1 MRLFTPFNPI
11 VMAGY
16 FKHTLLKIISI
27 FSVVRGYNIGLVVL
41 AQYLTSV
48 FILAHETP
56 MLEVLL
62 DPSLFVLVL
71 STVGAIASGYIINNF
86 YDQEKDLINRPQKSI
101 LDHMVSQKTKLSLYF
116 VINILALLFS
126 SLISLRAGLFFAG
139 YLFFIWLYSHKIKK
153 QPVLGNLTSALLS
166 ITPFFAILLYFKNY
180 NLLIFVFGFYLFL
193 ILAIREL
200 VKDLENIK
208 GDLTLNYKTVP
219 VVYGERATKLMMSIL
234 IALNCLVSVMLV
246 LYFELRLMHS
256 FFIGATVYLILLLFM
271 IWNAQRQQDYNRIHN
286 FLKLLIL
293 AGVFSILLLDPALIL
308 NKIF

>member
-1 MRLFTPFNPI
+1 MP
-11 VMAGY
+11 GD
-16 FKHTLLKIISI
+16 FKHMLLKIISI

-41 AQYLTSV
+41 AQYLTSI
-48 FILAHETP
+48 FILAHETT
-56 MLEVLL
+56 MIEVLF

-86 YDQEKDLINRPQKSI
+86 YDREKDLINRPQKSI
-101 LDHMVSQKTKLSLYF
+101 LDHLVSQKTKLSLYF
-116 VINILALLFS
+116 VINILVLLFS

-139 YLFFIWLYSHKIKK
+139 YMFFIWLYSHKIKK

-200 VKDLENIK
+200 AKDLENIK

-219 VVYGERATKLMMSIL
+219 VVYGEKATKLMMSIL
-234 IALNCLVSVMLV
+234 IALNCMVSVLLV
-246 LYFELRLMHS
+246 FYFELRLMYS
-256 FFIGATVYLILLLFM
+256 FFIGSTVYLILLLFM
-271 IWNAQRQQDYNRIHN
+271 IWNAQRHQDYNRIHN

>member
-1 MRLFTPFNPI
+1 MP
-11 VMAGY
+11 GD
-16 FKHTLLKIISI
+16 FKHMLLKIISI

-41 AQYLTSV
+41 AQYLTSI
-48 FILAHETP
+48 FILAHEIT
-56 MLEVLL
+56 MIEVLF

-86 YDQEKDLINRPQKSI
+86 YDREKDLINRPQKSI
-101 LDHMVSQKTKLSLYF
+101 LDHLVSQKTKLSLYF
-116 VINILALLFS
+116 VINILVLIFS

-139 YLFFIWLYSHKIKK
+139 YMFFIWLYSHKIKK

-200 VKDLENIK
+200 AKDLENIK

-219 VVYGERATKLMMSIL
+219 VVYGEKATKLMMSIL
-234 IALNCLVSVMLV
+234 IALNCLVSVLLV
-246 LYFELRLMHS
+246 FYFELRLMYS
-256 FFIGATVYLILLLFM
+256 FFIGSTVYLILLLFM
-271 IWNAQRQQDYNRIHN
+271 IWNAQRHQDYNRIHN

>member
-1 MRLFTPFNPI
+1 VP
-11 VMAGY
+11 GD
-16 FKHTLLKIISI
+16 FKHIFLKIISI
-27 FSVVRGYNIGLVVL
+27 FSLVRGYNIGLVVL
-41 AQYLTSV
+41 AQYLTSI

-56 MLEVLL
+56 MIEVLF
-62 DPSLFVLVL
+62 DPSLLVLVI

-86 YDQEKDLINRPQKSI
+86 YDLEKDLINRPQKSI
-101 LDHMVSQKTKLSLYF
+101 LDHLISQKTKLSLYF
-116 VINILALLFS
+116 VINILVLLFS

-139 YLFFIWLYSHKIKK
+139 YMFFIWLYSHKIKK

-180 NLLIFVFGFYLFL
+180 NLLIFIFGFYLFL

-200 VKDLENIK
+200 AKDLENIK

-219 VVYGERATKLMMSIL
+219 VVYGEKATKLMMSIL
-234 IALNCLVSVMLV
+234 IALNCLVSVLLV
-246 LYFELRLMHS
+246 FYFELRLMYS
-256 FFIGATVYLILLLFM
+256 FFIGSTVYLILLLFM
-271 IWNAQRQQDYNRIHN
+271 IWNAQRHQDYNRIHN

>member
-1 MRLFTPFNPI
+1 M
-11 VMAGY
+11 
-16 FKHTLLKIISI
+16 LKIISI
-27 FSVVRGYNIGLVVL
+27 FSLVRGYNIGLVVL
-41 AQYLTSV
+41 AQYLTSI

-56 MLEVLL
+56 MIEVLF
-62 DPSLFVLVL
+62 DTSLLVLVI

-86 YDQEKDLINRPQKSI
+86 YDLEKDLINRPQKSF
-101 LDHMVSQKTKLSLYF
+101 LDHLISQKTKLSLYF
-116 VINILALLFS
+116 VINILVLLFS
-126 SLISLRAGLFFAG
+126 SLVSLRAGLFFAG
-139 YLFFIWLYSHKIKK
+139 YMFFIWLYSHKIKK

-200 VKDLENIK
+200 AKDLENIK

-219 VVYGERATKLMMSIL
+219 VVYGEKATKLMMSIL
-234 IALNCLVSVMLV
+234 ITLNCLVSVLLV
-246 LYFELRLMHS
+246 FYFELRLMYS
-256 FFIGATVYLILLLFM
+256 FFIGSTVYLILLLFM
-271 IWNAQRQQDYNRIHN
+271 IWNAQRHQDYNRIHN

>member
-1 MRLFTPFNPI
+1 
-11 VMAGY
+11 MAGD
-16 FKHTLLKIISI
+16 FKHMLLKIISI
-27 FSVVRGYNIGLVVL
+27 ISIVRGYNIGLVIL
-41 AQYLTSV
+41 AQYLTSI
-48 FILAHETP
+48 FILAHDTP
-56 MLEVLL
+56 MIEVLL

-86 YDQEKDLINRPQKSI
+86 YDQEKDLINRPQKSF

-139 YLFFIWLYSHKIKK
+139 YMFYIWFYSHKIKK

-234 IALNCLVSVMLV
+234 IALNCLVSVLLV
-246 LYFELRLMHS
+246 FYFELRLMHS
-256 FFIGATVYLILLLFM
+256 FFIGATVYLILLLLM
-271 IWNAQRQQDYNRIHN
+271 IWNAQRQQDYNCIHN

>member
-1 MRLFTPFNPI
+1 M
-11 VMAGY
+11 
-16 FKHTLLKIISI
+16 LKIISI
-27 FSVVRGYNIGLVVL
+27 FSLVRGYNIGLVVL
-41 AQYLTSV
+41 AQYLTSI

-56 MLEVLL
+56 MIEVLF
-62 DPSLFVLVL
+62 DPSLLVLVI

-86 YDQEKDLINRPQKSI
+86 YDLEKDLINRPQKSI
-101 LDHMVSQKTKLSLYF
+101 LDHLISQKTKLSLYF
-116 VINILALLFS
+116 VINILVLLFS

-139 YLFFIWLYSHKIKK
+139 YMFFIWLYSHKIKK

-200 VKDLENIK
+200 AKDLENIK

-219 VVYGERATKLMMSIL
+219 VVYGEKATKLMMSIL
-234 IALNCLVSVMLV
+234 IALNCLVSVLLV
-246 LYFELRLMHS
+246 FYFELRLMYS
-256 FFIGATVYLILLLFM
+256 FFIGSTVYLILLLFM
-271 IWNAQRQQDYNRIHN
+271 IWNAQRHQDYNRIHN

>member
-1 MRLFTPFNPI
+1 
-11 VMAGY
+11 MAGG
-16 FKHTLLKIISI
+16 FKYMLLKIISI

-41 AQYLTSV
+41 AQYLTSI
-48 FILAHETP
+48 FILAHDTP
-56 MLEVLL
+56 MIEVLL

-71 STVGAIASGYIINNF
+71 ATVGAIASGYIINNF

-101 LDHMVSQKTKLSLYF
+101 LDHMVSQKTKFSLYF
-116 VINILALLFS
+116 VINILVLLFS

-139 YLFFIWLYSHKIKK
+139 YMFFIWFYSHKIKK

-219 VVYGERATKLMMSIL
+219 VIYGEKATKLMMSIL
-234 IALNCLVSVMLV
+234 IALNCLVSVLLV
-246 LYFELRLMHS
+246 FYFELRLMHS

-293 AGVFSILLLDPALIL
+293 AGVFSILLLDPTLIL

>member
-1 MRLFTPFNPI
+1 M
-11 VMAGY
+11 
-16 FKHTLLKIISI
+16 
-27 FSVVRGYNIGLVVL
+27 
-41 AQYLTSV
+41 AQYVTSV

-71 STVGAIASGYIINNF
+71 ATVGAIASGYIINNF

-166 ITPFFAILLYFKNY
+166 ITPFFAILLYFKNF

-219 VVYGERATKLMMSIL
+219 VVYGEKATKLMMSIL
-234 IALNCLVSVMLV
+234 IALNCLVSFLLV
-246 LYFELRLMHS
+246 FYFELRLMHS

>member
-1 MRLFTPFNPI
+1 
-11 VMAGY
+11 MAGD
-16 FKHTLLKIISI
+16 FKHMLLKIISI
-27 FSVVRGYNIGLVVL
+27 ISVVRGYNIGLVVL
-41 AQYLTSV
+41 AQYLTSI
-48 FILAHETP
+48 FILAHDTP
-56 MLEVLL
+56 MIEVLL

-86 YDQEKDLINRPQKSI
+86 YDQEKDLINRPQKSF

-139 YLFFIWLYSHKIKK
+139 YMFFIWLYSHKIKK

-234 IALNCLVSVMLV
+234 IALNCLVSVLLV
-246 LYFELRLMHS
+246 FYFELRLMHS
-256 FFIGATVYLILLLFM
+256 FFIGATVYLILLLLM
-271 IWNAQRQQDYNRIHN
+271 IWNAQRQQDYNCIHN

>member
-1 MRLFTPFNPI
+1 
-11 VMAGY
+11 MAGY

-256 FFIGATVYLILLLFM
+256 FFIGATVYLIFLLFM

>member
-1 MRLFTPFNPI
+1 LP
-11 VMAGY
+11 GD
-16 FKHTLLKIISI
+16 FKHILLKIISI
-27 FSVVRGYNIGLVVL
+27 FSLVRGYNIGLVVL
-41 AQYLTSV
+41 AQYLTSI

-56 MLEVLL
+56 MIEVLF
-62 DPSLFVLVL
+62 DPSLLVLVI

-86 YDQEKDLINRPQKSI
+86 YDLEKDLINRPQKSI
-101 LDHMVSQKTKLSLYF
+101 LDHLISQKTKLSLYF
-116 VINILALLFS
+116 VINILVLLFS

-139 YLFFIWLYSHKIKK
+139 YMFFIWLYSHKIKK

-200 VKDLENIK
+200 AKDLENIK

-219 VVYGERATKLMMSIL
+219 VVYGEKATKLMMSIL
-234 IALNCLVSVMLV
+234 IALNCLVSVLLV
-246 LYFELRLMHS
+246 FYFELRLMYS
-256 FFIGATVYLILLLFM
+256 FFIGSTVYLILLLFM
-271 IWNAQRQQDYNRIHN
+271 IWNAQRHQDYNRIHN

>member
-1 MRLFTPFNPI
+1 M
-11 VMAGY
+11 
-16 FKHTLLKIISI
+16 LLKIISI

-41 AQYLTSV
+41 AQYLTSI
-48 FILAHETP
+48 FILAHDTP
-56 MLEVLL
+56 MIEVLL

-71 STVGAIASGYIINNF
+71 ATVGAIASGYIINNF

-101 LDHMVSQKTKLSLYF
+101 LDHMVSQKTKFSLYF
-116 VINILALLFS
+116 VINILVLLFS

-139 YLFFIWLYSHKIKK
+139 YMFFIWFYSHKIKK

-219 VVYGERATKLMMSIL
+219 VVYGEKATKLMMSIL
-234 IALNCLVSVMLV
+234 IALNCLVSVLLV
-246 LYFELRLMHS
+246 FYFELRLMHS

>member
-1 MRLFTPFNPI
+1 M
-11 VMAGY
+11 
-16 FKHTLLKIISI
+16 LLKIISI

-41 AQYLTSV
+41 AQYLTSI
-48 FILAHETP
+48 FILAHEIT
-56 MLEVLL
+56 MIEVLF

-86 YDQEKDLINRPQKSI
+86 YDREKDLINRPQKSI
-101 LDHMVSQKTKLSLYF
+101 LDHLVSQKTKLSLYF
-116 VINILALLFS
+116 VINILVLIFS

-139 YLFFIWLYSHKIKK
+139 YMFFIWLYSHKIKK

-200 VKDLENIK
+200 AKDLENIK

-219 VVYGERATKLMMSIL
+219 VVYGEKATKLMMSIL
-234 IALNCLVSVMLV
+234 IALNCLVSVLLV
-246 LYFELRLMHS
+246 FYFELRLMYS
-256 FFIGATVYLILLLFM
+256 FFIGSTVYLILLLFM
-271 IWNAQRQQDYNRIHN
+271 IWNAQRHQDYNRIHN

>member
-1 MRLFTPFNPI
+1 
-11 VMAGY
+11 MAGD

-27 FSVVRGYNIGLVVL
+27 FSVVRGYNIGLIVL

-62 DPSLFVLVL
+62 DPSLFVLVF
-71 STVGAIASGYIINNF
+71 STVAAIASGYIINNF

-139 YLFFIWLYSHKIKK
+139 YMFFIWLYSHKIKK

-200 VKDLENIK
+200 AKDLENIK

-219 VVYGERATKLMMSIL
+219 VVYGEKATKLMMSIL
-234 IALNCLVSVMLV
+234 IALNCLVSVLLV
-246 LYFELRLMHS
+246 FYFELRLMYS
-256 FFIGATVYLILLLFM
+256 FFIGSTVYLILLLFM
-271 IWNAQRQQDYNRIHN
+271 IWNAQRHQDYNRIHN

>member
-1 MRLFTPFNPI
+1 M
-11 VMAGY
+11 
-16 FKHTLLKIISI
+16 
-27 FSVVRGYNIGLVVL
+27 L
-41 AQYLTSV
+41 AQYLTSI

-56 MLEVLL
+56 MIEVLF
-62 DPSLFVLVL
+62 DPSLLVLVI

-86 YDQEKDLINRPQKSI
+86 YDLEKDLINRPQKSI
-101 LDHMVSQKTKLSLYF
+101 LDHLISQKTKLSLYF

-139 YLFFIWLYSHKIKK
+139 YMFFIWFYSHKIKK

-200 VKDLENIK
+200 AKDLENIK

-219 VVYGERATKLMMSIL
+219 VVYGEKATKLMMSIL
-234 IALNCLVSVMLV
+234 IALNCLVSVLLV
-246 LYFELRLMHS
+246 FYFELRLMYS
-256 FFIGATVYLILLLFM
+256 FFIGSTVYLILLLFM
-271 IWNAQRQQDYNRIHN
+271 IWNAQRHQDYNRIHN

>member
-1 MRLFTPFNPI
+1 
-11 VMAGY
+11 MAGD

-27 FSVVRGYNIGLVVL
+27 FSVVRGYNIGLIVL

-62 DPSLFVLVL
+62 DPLLFVLVF
-71 STVGAIASGYIINNF
+71 STVAAIASGYIINNF

-116 VINILALLFS
+116 VINFLALLFS
-126 SLISLRAGLFFAG
+126 SFISLRAGLFFAG
-139 YLFFIWLYSHKIKK
+139 YMFFIWLYSHKIKK

-200 VKDLENIK
+200 AKDLENIK

-219 VVYGERATKLMMSIL
+219 VVYGEKATKLMMSIL
-234 IALNCLVSVMLV
+234 IALNCLVSVLLV
-246 LYFELRLMHS
+246 FYFELRLMHS
-256 FFIGATVYLILLLFM
+256 FFIGATVYLIFLLFM

>member
-1 MRLFTPFNPI
+1 
-11 VMAGY
+11 MAGD

-27 FSVVRGYNIGLVVL
+27 FSVVRGYNIGLIVL

-62 DPSLFVLVL
+62 DPSLFVLVF
-71 STVGAIASGYIINNF
+71 STVAAIASGYIINNF

-139 YLFFIWLYSHKIKK
+139 YMFFIWLYSHKIKK

-219 VVYGERATKLMMSIL
+219 VVYGEKATKLMMSIL
-234 IALNCLVSVMLV
+234 IALNCLVSVLLV
-246 LYFELRLMHS
+246 FYFELRLMHS

>member
-1 MRLFTPFNPI
+1 
-11 VMAGY
+11 MAGY

-62 DPSLFVLVL
+62 DPSLFVRVL

-101 LDHMVSQKTKLSLYF
+101 LDRMVSHKTKLSLYF

-219 VVYGERATKLMMSIL
+219 VVYGEKATKLMMSIL
-234 IALNCLVSVMLV
+234 IALNCLVSVLLV
-246 LYFELRLMHS
+246 FYFELRLMHS
-256 FFIGATVYLILLLFM
+256 FFIGATVYLILLLYM

>member
-1 MRLFTPFNPI
+1 
-11 VMAGY
+11 MAGDSKY
-16 FKHTLLKIISI
+16 TLLKIISI
-27 FSVVRGYNIGLVVL
+27 FSVVRGYNIGLIVL

-62 DPSLFVLVL
+62 DPSLFVLVF
-71 STVGAIASGYIINNF
+71 STVAAIASGYIINNF

-116 VINILALLFS
+116 VINVLALLFS
-126 SLISLRAGLFFAG
+126 SFISLRAGLFFAG
-139 YLFFIWLYSHKIKK
+139 YMFFIWLYSHKIKK

-219 VVYGERATKLMMSIL
+219 VVYGEKATKLMMSIL
-234 IALNCLVSVMLV
+234 IALNCLVSVILV
-246 LYFELRLMHS
+246 FYFELRLMHS

-286 FLKLLIL
+286 FLKFLIL
-293 AGVFSILLLDPALIL
+293 AGVFSILLLDPTLIL

>member
-1 MRLFTPFNPI
+1 M
-11 VMAGY
+11 
-16 FKHTLLKIISI
+16 LLKIISI

-41 AQYLTSV
+41 AQYLTSI

-56 MLEVLL
+56 MIEVLF
-62 DPSLFVLVL
+62 DPSLLVLVI

-86 YDQEKDLINRPQKSI
+86 YDLEKDLINRPQKSI
-101 LDHMVSQKTKLSLYF
+101 LDHLISQKTKLSLYF
-116 VINILALLFS
+116 VINILVLLFS

-139 YLFFIWLYSHKIKK
+139 YMFFIWLYSHKIKK

-200 VKDLENIK
+200 AKDLENIK

-219 VVYGERATKLMMSIL
+219 VVYGEKATKLMMSIL
-234 IALNCLVSVMLV
+234 IALNCLVSVLLV
-246 LYFELRLMHS
+246 FYFELRLMYS
-256 FFIGATVYLILLLFM
+256 FFIGSTVYLILLLFM
-271 IWNAQRQQDYNRIHN
+271 IWNAQRHQDYNRIHN

>member
-1 MRLFTPFNPI
+1 
-11 VMAGY
+11 MAGG
-16 FKHTLLKIISI
+16 FKYMLLKIISI

-41 AQYLTSV
+41 AQYLTSI
-48 FILAHETP
+48 FILAHDTP
-56 MLEVLL
+56 MIEVLL

-71 STVGAIASGYIINNF
+71 ATVGAIASGYIINNF

-101 LDHMVSQKTKLSLYF
+101 LDHMVSQKTKFSLYF
-116 VINILALLFS
+116 VINILVLLFS

-139 YLFFIWLYSHKIKK
+139 YMFFIWFYSHKIKK

-219 VVYGERATKLMMSIL
+219 VVYGEKATKLMMSIL
-234 IALNCLVSVMLV
+234 IALNCLVSVLLV
-246 LYFELRLMHS
+246 FYFELRLMHS

>member
-1 MRLFTPFNPI
+1 
-11 VMAGY
+11 MAGG
-16 FKHTLLKIISI
+16 FKYMLLKIISI

-41 AQYLTSV
+41 AQYLTSI
-48 FILAHETP
+48 FILAQDTP
-56 MLEVLL
+56 MIEVLL

-71 STVGAIASGYIINNF
+71 ATVGAIASGYIINNF

-126 SLISLRAGLFFAG
+126 GLISLRAGLFFAG
-139 YLFFIWLYSHKIKK
+139 YMFFIWFYSHKIKK

-219 VVYGERATKLMMSIL
+219 VVYGEKATKLMMSIL
-234 IALNCLVSVMLV
+234 IALNCLVSALLV
-246 LYFELRLMHS
+246 FYFELRLMYS

>member
-1 MRLFTPFNPI
+1 
-11 VMAGY
+11 MAGDSKY
-16 FKHTLLKIISI
+16 TLLKIISI
-27 FSVVRGYNIGLVVL
+27 FSVIRGYNIGLIVL

-56 MLEVLL
+56 ILEVLL
-62 DPSLFVLVL
+62 DPSLFALVF
-71 STVGAIASGYIINNF
+71 STVAAIASGYIINNF

-116 VINILALLFS
+116 VINVLALLFS
-126 SLISLRAGLFFAG
+126 SFISLRAGLFFAG
-139 YLFFIWLYSHKIKK
+139 YMFFIWLYSHKIKK

-200 VKDLENIK
+200 IKDLENIK

-219 VVYGERATKLMMSIL
+219 VVYGEKATKLMMSIL
-234 IALNCLVSVMLV
+234 IALNCLVSVILV
-246 LYFELRLMHS
+246 FYFELRLMHS
-256 FFIGATVYLILLLFM
+256 FFIGATVYLIILLFM

-286 FLKLLIL
+286 FLKFLIL
-293 AGVFSILLLDPALIL
+293 AGVFSILLLDPTLIL

>member
-1 MRLFTPFNPI
+1 
-11 VMAGY
+11 MAGD

-27 FSVVRGYNIGLVVL
+27 FSVVRGYNIGLIVL

-62 DPSLFVLVL
+62 DPSLFVLVF
-71 STVGAIASGYIINNF
+71 STVAAIASGYIINNF

-139 YLFFIWLYSHKIKK
+139 YMFFIWLYSHKIKK

-219 VVYGERATKLMMSIL
+219 VVYGEKATKLMMSIL
-234 IALNCLVSVMLV
+234 ISLNCLVSVLLV
-246 LYFELRLMHS
+246 FYFELRLMHS

>member
-1 MRLFTPFNPI
+1 
-11 VMAGY
+11 MAGG
-16 FKHTLLKIISI
+16 FKYMLLKIISI

-41 AQYLTSV
+41 AQYLTSI
-48 FILAHETP
+48 FILAQDTP
-56 MLEVLL
+56 MIEVLL

-71 STVGAIASGYIINNF
+71 ATVGAIASGYIINNF

-139 YLFFIWLYSHKIKK
+139 YMFFIWFYSHKIKK

-193 ILAIREL
+193 ILSIREL

-219 VVYGERATKLMMSIL
+219 VVYGEKATKLMMSIL
-234 IALNCLVSVMLV
+234 IALNCLVSVLLV
-246 LYFELRLMHS
+246 FYFELRLMHS

>member
-1 MRLFTPFNPI
+1 
-11 VMAGY
+11 
-16 FKHTLLKIISI
+16 
-27 FSVVRGYNIGLVVL
+27 
-41 AQYLTSV
+41 
-48 FILAHETP
+48 

-62 DPSLFVLVL
+62 DPSLFALVF
-71 STVGAIASGYIINNF
+71 STVAAIASGYIINNF
-86 YDQEKDLINRPQKSI
+86 YDKEKDLINRPQKSI
-101 LDHMVSQKTKLSLYF
+101 LDHIVSQKTKLSLYF
-116 VINILALLFS
+116 VINVLALLVS
-126 SLISLRAGLFFAG
+126 SFISLRAGLFFAG
-139 YLFFIWLYSHKIKK
+139 YMFFIWLYSHKIKK

-219 VVYGERATKLMMSIL
+219 VVYGEKATKSMMSIL
-234 IALNCLVSVMLV
+234 IALNCLVSAL
-246 LYFELRLMHS
+246 LIFYFELRLMHS
-256 FFIGATVYLILLLFM
+256 FFIGATVYLIILLFM

>member
-1 MRLFTPFNPI
+1 
-11 VMAGY
+11 MAGD
-16 FKHTLLKIISI
+16 FKHMLLKIISI
-27 FSVVRGYNIGLVVL
+27 ISIVRGYNIGLVIL
-41 AQYLTSV
+41 AQYLTSI
-48 FILAHETP
+48 FILAHDTP
-56 MLEVLL
+56 MIEVLL

-86 YDQEKDLINRPQKSI
+86 YDQEKDLINRPQKSF

-139 YLFFIWLYSHKIKK
+139 YMFFIWLYSHKIKK

-234 IALNCLVSVMLV
+234 IALNCLVSVLLV
-246 LYFELRLMHS
+246 FYFELRLMHS
-256 FFIGATVYLILLLFM
+256 FFIGATVYLILLLLM
-271 IWNAQRQQDYNRIHN
+271 IWNAQRQQDYNCIHN

>member
-1 MRLFTPFNPI
+1 
-11 VMAGY
+11 MAGD

-56 MLEVLL
+56 MLEVFL

-139 YLFFIWLYSHKIKK
+139 YMFFIWLYSHKIKK

-256 FFIGATVYLILLLFM
+256 FFIGATVYLILLLYM

>member
-1 MRLFTPFNPI
+1 MP
-11 VMAGY
+11 GD
-16 FKHTLLKIISI
+16 FKHMLLKIISI

-41 AQYLTSV
+41 AQYLTSI

-56 MLEVLL
+56 MIEVLF
-62 DPSLFVLVL
+62 DPSLLVLVI

-86 YDQEKDLINRPQKSI
+86 YDREKDLINRPQKSI
-101 LDHMVSQKTKLSLYF
+101 LDHLISQKTKLSLYF
-116 VINILALLFS
+116 VINILVLLFS

-139 YLFFIWLYSHKIKK
+139 YMFFIWLYSHKIKK

-200 VKDLENIK
+200 AKDLENIK

-219 VVYGERATKLMMSIL
+219 VVYGEKATKLMMSIL
-234 IALNCLVSVMLV
+234 IALNCLVSVLLV
-246 LYFELRLMHS
+246 FYFELRLMHS
-256 FFIGATVYLILLLFM
+256 FFIGATVYLILLLYM

>member
-1 MRLFTPFNPI
+1 
-11 VMAGY
+11 MAGD

-48 FILAHETP
+48 FILAYETP

-62 DPSLFVLVL
+62 DPALFVLVF
-71 STVGAIASGYIINNF
+71 STIAAIASGYIINNF

-116 VINILALLFS
+116 VINVLALLFS
-126 SLISLRAGLFFAG
+126 SLISLRACLFFAG
-139 YLFFIWLYSHKIKK
+139 YMFFIWLYSHKIKK
-153 QPVLGNLTSALLS
+153 QPVIGNLTSALLS

-219 VVYGERATKLMMSIL
+219 VVYGEKATKSMMSIL
-234 IALNCLVSVMLV
+234 IALNCLVSVLLV
-246 LYFELRLMHS
+246 FYFELRLMHS
-256 FFIGATVYLILLLFM
+256 FFIGATVYLIILLFM

-286 FLKLLIL
+286 FLKLLIF

>member
-1 MRLFTPFNPI
+1 M
-11 VMAGY
+11 
-16 FKHTLLKIISI
+16 LLKIISI

-41 AQYLTSV
+41 AQYLTSI
-48 FILAHETP
+48 FILAYDTP
-56 MLEVLL
+56 MIEVLL

-71 STVGAIASGYIINNF
+71 ATVGAIASGYIINNF

-139 YLFFIWLYSHKIKK
+139 YMFFIWFYSHKIKK

-219 VVYGERATKLMMSIL
+219 VVYGEKATKLMMSIL
-234 IALNCLVSVMLV
+234 IALNCLVSVLLV
-246 LYFELRLMHS
+246 FYFELRLMHS
-256 FFIGATVYLILLLFM
+256 FFIGATVYLIFLNFM

>member
-219 VVYGERATKLMMSIL
+219 VVYGEKATKLMMSIL

-256 FFIGATVYLILLLFM
+256 FFIGATVYLIFLLFM

>member
-1 MRLFTPFNPI
+1 
-11 VMAGY
+11 MAGY